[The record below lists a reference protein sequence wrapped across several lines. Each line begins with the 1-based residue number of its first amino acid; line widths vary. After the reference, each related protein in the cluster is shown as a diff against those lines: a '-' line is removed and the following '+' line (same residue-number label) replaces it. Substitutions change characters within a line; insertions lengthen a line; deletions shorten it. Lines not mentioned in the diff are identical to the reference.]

1 MVISD
6 EVKFPR
12 LPKIE
17 PFKADKKVGSVE
29 GPMPV
34 ARIGA
39 FMREWSRRRGEGQAR
54 QAREKFSSTDGETIK
69 KMLDRV
75 NASLEEQRILLHLM
89 LIRDADGG
97 YMIDVYDCTG
107 GDRCSIVRDIVIDL
121 NDLPLLLR
129 NLEEETGI
137 LVDTVS

>member
-17 PFKADKKVGSVE
+17 PFRAGKKVESVE
-29 GPMPV
+29 GPMPI
-34 ARIGA
+34 ARISA
-39 FMREWSRRRGEGQAR
+39 FTREWRRRRGEGQAR
-54 QAREKFSSTDGETIK
+54 PSREKFSPADAETAR
-69 KMLDRV
+69 KMLERV
-75 NASLEEQRILLHLM
+75 NTRLEEQRIPLHL
-89 LIRDADGG
+89 LLTRNAEGG
-97 YMIDVYDCTG
+97 YLIDVYDCTG
-107 GDRCSIVRDIVIDL
+107 ADRCSMMSDITIDL
-121 NDLPLLLR
+121 DDLPLLLR

>member
-17 PFKADKKVGSVE
+17 PFRADKKVESVE

-34 ARIGA
+34 ARIGD
-39 FMREWSRRRGEGQAR
+39 FIREWSRRRGEGQTR
-54 QAREKFSSTDGETIK
+54 PGREKFSSTDGGTLK

-75 NASLEEQRILLHLM
+75 NARLEEQRILLHLM

-107 GDRCSIVRDIVIDL
+107 GDRCSIVRDIVIDPD
-121 NDLPLLLR
+121 DLPLLLR

>member
-12 LPKIE
+12 LAKIE
-17 PFKADKKVGSVE
+17 SFRADKKVGTLE
-29 GPMPV
+29 GPLPV
-34 ARIGA
+34 ARIEA
-39 FMREWSRRRGEGQAR
+39 FMREWGRRRGEGQPR
-54 QAREKFSSTDGETIK
+54 TKFSSTDDETIK

-75 NASLEEQRILLHLM
+75 NTRLEEQRIPLHLL
-89 LIRDADGG
+89 LINDADRG
-97 YMIDVYDCTG
+97 YLIDVYDCTG
-107 GDRCSIVRDIVIDL
+107 EDRCSIVRDIVIDPD
-121 NDLPLLLR
+121 DLPLLLR

>member
-12 LPKIE
+12 LAKIE
-17 PFKADKKVGSVE
+17 SFRADKKVGPLE

-34 ARIGA
+34 ARIEA

-54 QAREKFSSTDGETIK
+54 KKLSSTDDETIK

-75 NASLEEQRILLHLM
+75 NAKLEEQRIPLHLL
-89 LIRDADGG
+89 LIKDADRG
-97 YMIDVYDCTG
+97 YFIDVYDCTG
-107 GDRCSIVRDIVIDL
+107 EDRCSIVRDIVIDF
-121 NDLPLLLR
+121 DELPLLLR